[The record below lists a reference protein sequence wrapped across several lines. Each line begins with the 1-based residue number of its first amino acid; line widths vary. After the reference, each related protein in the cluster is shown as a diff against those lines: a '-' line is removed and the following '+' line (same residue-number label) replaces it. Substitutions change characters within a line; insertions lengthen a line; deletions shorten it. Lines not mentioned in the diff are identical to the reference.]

1 MTVQMSTHDAFEG
14 QLKADSET
22 TADSGSASEVHF
34 VHAAQRGD
42 EDAFRQ
48 LVIRYERRVFKVIH
62 RFITDPEQVED
73 LVQEAF
79 LRAWRRLDQFDLTRR
94 FGPWLFR
101 LAVNLTFDHL
111 RRVRRRGRWSLFSDS
126 ASTAPQEPVSRDIGE
141 QFDNAQ
147 EVRAILDEIPEVYR
161 TVLILRDVEGFC
173 TAEVASMTD
182 RTEATIRWRL
192 AEARKMFRDAW
203 DRKERRDLHGD

>member
-1 MTVQMSTHDAFEG
+1 MLRMSTHDASGE
-14 QLKADSET
+14 ET
-22 TADSGSASEVHF
+22 HVDPVSTGESTTGSEVQL
-34 VHAAQRGD
+34 VYAARCGD
-42 EDAFRQ
+42 EEAFRQ
-48 LVIRYERRVFKVIH
+48 LVIRYERRVLSVIQ
-62 RFITDPEQVED
+62 RFIADPEQAQD
-73 LVQEAF
+73 LVQESF

-101 LAVNLTFDHL
+101 LAVNRTFDHL
-111 RRVRRRGRWSLFSDS
+111 RQVNRRGRWSLFSESS
-126 ASTAPQEPVSRDIGE
+126 AAAFQEPAARDTGE

-173 TAEVASMTD
+173 TAEVAAMTD

-192 AEARKMFRDAW
+192 AEARKMFRESW
-203 DRKERRDLHGD
+203 ERKVRRDSHGE